1 MAPAGG
7 QRGTV
12 TRPQQMDS
20 GPRLTDGWSTP
31 VTARRKL
38 KTANKENNLVRRRLA
53 GTSEEIGIFVSVIL
67 FHLYP
72 MFLY

>member
-20 GPRLTDGWSTP
+20 GPRLIDGWGAP

-38 KTANKENNLVRRRLA
+38 KTANKGNNLVRRRLA
-53 GTSEEIGIFVSVIL
+53 GTSEEIGIFVPVIL
-67 FHLYP
+67 FNLCP
-72 MFLY
+72 MFLC